1 MIVAK
6 WTFIEIYRGCQDGTM
21 PSQASWIYWAVHPPK
36 GKRLDIGGLLIVPLV
51 DSLIKVY
58 HVVMM
63 LYGTPYVQ
71 MVLYFYIVGWL
82 SIHYIS
88 IIWVGIHD
96 MDWESLYIHRMV
108 INLSIAIHYNVG
120 VHSPILRI
128 PTMGRTMTLA
138 AEEGAGRWHLVELQL
153 NPLKS
158 FAA

>member
-1 MIVAK
+1 MISGIFLRAMIVAK

-88 IIWVGIHD
+88 IIYP
-96 MDWESLYIHRMV
+96 LYGLGFMIWIGNHC
-108 INLSIAIHYNVG
+108 ISIEWLSI
-120 VHSPILRI
+120 
-128 PTMGRTMTLA
+128 
-138 AEEGAGRWHLVELQL
+138 
-153 NPLKS
+153 NP
-158 FAA
+158 